1 MTRRSQSRVRY
12 INRAQ
17 KKQVRCAP
25 EVLGHRMNQP
35 SLRKSAITVES
46 VWEERDERDASPLT
60 SQQRLKM
67 QIVVNCCACSGAATE
82 QGREK
87 AGKTED
93 WREDWQSA
101 EGWWQGAQR
110 GKPSNH
116 DDSGERL
123 AGSDSEKETIEDK
136 MPVSAGTRRVFLNR
150 LSLTRRGR
158 RAECCCHQV
167 GSSLYTDS
175 LIQLRGTRWWSY
187 HWRQR
192 SVSTERDSDCFPFLS
207 LFLCLSLCKHYFNI
221 PADFPSLCLHPW
233 IVGSLHC
240 ATPDSGDSGRTNG
253 GTCNTIFY
261 LIRKQEY
268 VGYLH

>member
-60 SQQRLKM
+60 SQQRLEM

-101 EGWWQGAQR
+101 LKDDDKAPKEENHLITTIAAKDSQALIVRRRRLRIRCRWVLAQG
-110 GKPSNH
+110 
-116 DDSGERL
+116 E
-123 AGSDSEKETIEDK
+123 
-136 MPVSAGTRRVFLNR
+136 
-150 LSLTRRGR
+150 
-158 RAECCCHQV
+158 
-167 GSSLYTDS
+167 
-175 LIQLRGTRWWSY
+175 
-187 HWRQR
+187 
-192 SVSTERDSDCFPFLS
+192 
-207 LFLCLSLCKHYFNI
+207 YF
-221 PADFPSLCLHPW
+221 W
-233 IVGSLHC
+233 IAC
-240 ATPDSGDSGRTNG
+240 R
-253 GTCNTIFY
+253 
-261 LIRKQEY
+261 
-268 VGYLH
+268 

>member
-60 SQQRLKM
+60 SQQRLEM

-101 EGWWQGAQR
+101 LKDDDKAPKEENHLITTIAAKDSQALIVRRRRLRIRCRWVLAQG
-110 GKPSNH
+110 
-116 DDSGERL
+116 E
-123 AGSDSEKETIEDK
+123 SE
-136 MPVSAGTRRVFLNR
+136 RVFLNR
-150 LSLTRRGR
+150 LALTRRGR

-253 GTCNTIFY
+253 GLVTQFFIW
-261 LIRKQEY
+261 
-268 VGYLH
+268 